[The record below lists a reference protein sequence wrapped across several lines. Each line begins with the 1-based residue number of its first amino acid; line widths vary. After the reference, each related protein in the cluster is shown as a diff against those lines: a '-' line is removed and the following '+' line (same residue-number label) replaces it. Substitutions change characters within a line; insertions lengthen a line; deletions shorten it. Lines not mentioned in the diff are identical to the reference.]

1 MLVALTMMVTFSACE
16 KDDYINDIDERA
28 VIGTW
33 AITSVEQYA
42 YQWQDVSLYSKYGGS
57 LTFFSDGS
65 FMARGSL
72 GFVRGTWDIDHGVIT
87 TFIGGA
93 FYKEFYLRYSAL
105 YGDILE
111 GKIKLFGIYY
121 PVRFRARKIRNW

>member
-1 MLVALTMMVTFSACE
+1 MGRKNLLSIMLVALTMMVTFSACE

-57 LTFFSDGS
+57 LTFFSDGT

-87 TFIGGA
+87 TFVGGA
-93 FYKEFYLRYSAL
+93 FYKEFYLKVFS
-105 YGDILE
+105 
-111 GKIKLFGIYY
+111 F
-121 PVRFRARKIRNW
+121 VRRHLRG

>member
-1 MLVALTMMVTFSACE
+1 M
-16 KDDYINDIDERA
+16 
-28 VIGTW
+28 

-57 LTFFSDGS
+57 LTFFSDGT

-72 GFVRGTWDIDHGVIT
+72 GFVRGTWDIDRGIIT
-87 TFIGGA
+87 TYVGGA
-93 FYKEFYLRYSAL
+93 FYKEFYLRFSAL
-105 YGDILE
+105 YSNILE